1 MSNSNK
7 IKGVLF
13 DMDGTVLDSEGSFV
27 KAQLLLLQEYN
38 IISSTNELEEF
49 KGMSYKDFY
58 PRFMAKFDIVENVDS
73 LRSKLRTY
81 LHKIMETNL
90 KFIEGFE
97 DFYKYHIEGSKLKL
111 GLITNTTRLS
121 YEKIQTCIHIDDY
134 FNFVITV
141 SEATK
146 PKPSP
151 VPYIEAMEKLSLD
164 VNETV
169 IIEDSKTGLLSAV
182 RSKAKVIGITTSLS
196 DKQIKDIDQ
205 NILIANSYNDISEYF
220 KESNY

>member
-97 DFYKYHIEGSKLKL
+97 DFYKYHIKGSKLKV

-146 PKPSP
+146 PNPH
-151 VPYIEAMEKLSLD
+151 LFH
-164 VNETV
+164 
-169 IIEDSKTGLLSAV
+169 
-182 RSKAKVIGITTSLS
+182 
-196 DKQIKDIDQ
+196 
-205 NILIANSYNDISEYF
+205 ILRQW
-220 KESNY
+220 KNYH